1 MSKTISRTTHD
12 AATASA
18 FMMNPQDRMNYV
30 NRQMAIM
37 DYNSGM
43 NAAEERGE
51 KRGDFNACRHT
62 AAIDCTSS
70 HLVRREELAMSEA
83 AISNAYDAASAF
95 MMNPQDRMSYVNRQ
109 MAIMDY
115 NSGLNAAEERGE
127 KRMKALIKRL
137 SDAQRN
143 DDISRAVTDDEY
155 CNKLF
160 DEFGL

>member
-1 MSKTISRTTHD
+1 
-12 AATASA
+12 
-18 FMMNPQDRMNYV
+18 
-30 NRQMAIM
+30 
-37 DYNSGM
+37 
-43 NAAEERGE
+43 
-51 KRGDFNACRHT
+51 
-62 AAIDCTSS
+62 
-70 HLVRREELAMSEA
+70 MSEA